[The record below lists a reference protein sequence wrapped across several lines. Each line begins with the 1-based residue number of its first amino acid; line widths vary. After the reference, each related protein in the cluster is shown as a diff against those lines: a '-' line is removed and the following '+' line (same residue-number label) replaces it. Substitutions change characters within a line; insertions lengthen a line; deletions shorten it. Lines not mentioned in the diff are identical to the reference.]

1 MMQLL
6 KQDLT
11 KVFIEP
17 GQDWSSKAIIAA
29 LDKKGVD
36 LQDIEKELGL
46 KSGAVRNAFYRKC
59 VRYQEV
65 IAQKIG
71 VTPEVIWPSR
81 YVSDKELN
89 D

>member
-1 MMQLL
+1 MQLM

-11 KVFIEP
+11 RVFIEP

-46 KSGAVRNAFYRKC
+46 KTGAVRNAFYRKC

-71 VTPEVIWPSR
+71 VEPDIIWPSR
-81 YVSDKELN
+81 YVSNNKLGE
-89 D
+89 